1 MAELANT
8 YSIVSTRSGGITEE
22 RRPILQTIISSDLA
36 GNKSVV
42 FIDCNS
48 HAREWITGTTC
59 VWIIEELATR
69 YGSDPEITS
78 LVDRYDWK
86 FIPIAN
92 PDGYTYTISNV
103 VILDRYDSRVL
114 YIIDSIISQDRFWN
128 KNRRTNPSTTCHGVD
143 IDRNFEV
150 AFGGS
155 GSSDVVCNECKATL
169 SKLYHLSILVIFL

>member
-8 YSIVSTRSGGITEE
+8 YSIVSTRSGGVTEE
-22 RRPILQTIISSDLA
+22 RRPILQTIISSDRA

-48 HAREWITGTTC
+48 HPREWITGSTC
-59 VWIIEELATR
+59 VWIIEELVTR

-92 PDGYTYTISNV
+92 PDGYTYSMSNV
-103 VILDRYDSRVL
+103 IYYTKESVL
-114 YIIDSIISQDRFWN
+114 EFLYIDSIISQDRFWN
-128 KNRRTNPSTTCHGVD
+128 KNRRTNPSTSCHGVD

-150 AFGGS
+150 GFGGS

-169 SKLYHLSILVIFL
+169 SKLYNLLHSIILL